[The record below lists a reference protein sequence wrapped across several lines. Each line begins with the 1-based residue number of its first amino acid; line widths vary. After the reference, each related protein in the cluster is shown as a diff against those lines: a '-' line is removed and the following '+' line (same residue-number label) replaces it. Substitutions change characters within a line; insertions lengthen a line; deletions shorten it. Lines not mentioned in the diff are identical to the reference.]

1 MFKYHIMKI
10 KLTFLLFFTLLFI
23 GVEGSNAQQ
32 LWEKIDKTSSFV
44 QKKDIYKK
52 KNFPSNYELMSLEL
66 NSFKSK
72 VTLKA
77 KTQEQIIELPNVDGS
92 LSRFLIKESSNLAP
106 KLAAMYPSIKSYTAQ
121 GIDDPTAVAKI
132 SLGTDG
138 FHAVVFSG
146 TEATLYID
154 PYSKN
159 KEEYIVYGRNS
170 LSNED
175 RGFKCQVEESVGK
188 EFAFNNFEKNAND
201 GKLRTFRLA
210 LVCSGEYAQFH
221 LTSQNVD
228 DSETDEVKKTAV
240 LSAMNTSMTRING
253 VFEKDL
259 AVKMVI
265 VNDNDRVI
273 YLDAATDNITDGNAS
288 TMINEVQTIC
298 DNEIGNDNYDI
309 GHIFSIGGDGL
320 AGLGV
325 VCVDG
330 SKARGVTGIVSPVG
344 DPYDIDYVA
353 HEMGHQFGATH
364 TQNNSCN
371 RTSSTAV
378 EPGSGSTIMGY
389 AGICAPNVIGV
400 GASTGNS
407 DDYFHAVNIT
417 QMWNTIQSSANCATL
432 TNTSNSAPTA
442 DAGLDYS
449 IPKSTPFVGLA
460 APHWSFVSTS
470 KNTCSQFI

>member
-1 MFKYHIMKI
+1 MKI
-10 KLTFLLFFTLLFI
+10 KFTFLLFFTLLYI
-23 GVEGSNAQQ
+23 GVEDANAQQ
-32 LWEKIDKTSSFV
+32 LWKKIDKTSSFV

-52 KNFPSNYELMSLEL
+52 KNFPSNYELMFLEL
-66 NSFKSK
+66 KSFKSK

-77 KTQEQIIELPNVDGS
+77 KTQEQIIELPNVDGG
-92 LSRFLIKESSNLAP
+92 LSRFIVKESSNLAP

-121 GIDDPTAVAKI
+121 GLDDPTAVAKI

-159 KEEYIVYGRNS
+159 NEEYIVYSRNS

-175 RGFKCQVEESVGK
+175 REFKCQVEESAGK
-188 EFAFNNFEKNAND
+188 ELASTTLAKNAND

-221 LTSQNVD
+221 LNRQNVASSASD
-228 DSETDEVKKTAV
+228 LVKKEAV

-259 AVKMVI
+259 AVKMEIVSNNHKVI
-265 VNDNDRVI
+265 F
-273 YLDAATDNITDGNAS
+273 LDASTDNISDGNAG

-298 DNEIGNDNYDI
+298 DAEIGSDNYDI

-325 VCVDG
+325 VCVNG
-330 SKARGVTGIVSPVG
+330 SKARGVTGIGSPVG

-353 HEMGHQFGATH
+353 HEIGHQFGATH

-371 RTSSTAV
+371 RTASTAV

-389 AGICAPNVIGV
+389 AGICAPNVISV
-400 GASTGNS
+400 GPSTGNS
-407 DDYFHAVNIT
+407 DDHFHTVNIT
-417 QMWNTIQSSANCATL
+417 QMWNTIQSSADCAATSD
-432 TNTSNSAPTA
+432 TNNNAPFA
-442 DAGLDYS
+442 IAGANYS
-449 IPKSTPFVGLA
+449 ISKSTPFVLRGSATDADGL
-460 APHWSFVSTS
+460 
-470 KNTCSQFI
+470 